1 MIGLVTALWWTLMA
15 LAHIGIY
22 VWLRHTQWHAL
33 RERLPQGPAAT
44 LVALGAAFGLAAL
57 VSWLG
62 YAGVLS

>member
-1 MIGLVTALWWTLMA
+1 MSGLVTALWWTLMA
-15 LAHIGIY
+15 LAHIGLY

-44 LVALGAAFGLAAL
+44 LVVLSTASSAAAL